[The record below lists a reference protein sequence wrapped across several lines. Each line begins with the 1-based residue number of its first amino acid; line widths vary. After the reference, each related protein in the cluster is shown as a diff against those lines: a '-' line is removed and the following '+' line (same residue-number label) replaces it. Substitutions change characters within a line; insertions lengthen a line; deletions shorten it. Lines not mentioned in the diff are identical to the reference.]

1 MWLEV
6 TTEYIWN
13 IPKNQKGSEKDAT
26 EIETFILS
34 LNRIYWVPTTCCQ
47 CSLIHNN
54 SKQQLDGMEKAH
66 MDFGDRHPWAQ

>member
-34 LNRIYWVPTTCCQ
+34 LNRIY
-47 CSLIHNN
+47 
-54 SKQQLDGMEKAH
+54 
-66 MDFGDRHPWAQ
+66 